1 MPSIFGDYIDEKRK
15 GRADGGGDILLKDI
29 AKVMGMSATYVTDIL
44 KGRRYPPDLNIL
56 NKIAEVLKL
65 SSDEKE
71 IMFDLAGR
79 ERNEASL
86 DLTDYIMN
94 ENTPHLRIALRKAK
108 RKNLGDDFW
117 KTVVEKIDG

>member
-65 SSDEKE
+65 SGDEKE